1 RPAQRDRGRRA
12 RGHGQSGRPGGGAGD
27 GARVLARAPRRAAG
41 GDRARVP
48 AGDDAEPDLRAPGS
62 TARHR
67 EDPHAARPGAAARDG
82 GVADMSAAHE
92 PFDELVAGHV
102 LDALEGEDARRF
114 AAHRAGGCAECERAI
129 GEYHEALARLAA
141 DFRRQLDEQEK
152 TLTLVRAQAAAQE
165 RTLALLGDP
174 ETRLVSLAGLEPR
187 PQAQGR
193 IIWNARAGGL
203 LVAADLPPPPAG
215 KVYELW
221 AIAGGKPLP
230 AGLFTVDAEG
240 KGSLAVAP
248 LAGVATV
255 EVFAVTLEPAEGV
268 QSPTGAMYLASK
280 K

>member
-1 RPAQRDRGRRA
+1 
-12 RGHGQSGRPGGGAGD
+12 
-27 GARVLARAPRRAAG
+27 
-41 GDRARVP
+41 
-48 AGDDAEPDLRAPGS
+48 
-62 TARHR
+62 
-67 EDPHAARPGAAARDG
+67 
-82 GVADMSAAHE
+82 MSPAHE
-92 PFDELVAGHV
+92 EFDELVAGYV
-102 LDALEGEDARRF
+102 LGVLEGEDASRF
-114 AAHRAGGCAECERAI
+114 AAHLAGGCAACERAVI
-129 GEYHEALARLAA
+129 DYQEALARAAAAVREAPPARVRHALLQRVGEAPARRSRVGQALAWAASVALAA
-141 DFRRQLDEQEK
+141 SIAAVVSGSWVRARYEARLDQLAGEAAGLRAALAAQVQTVSDLRRKLDEQEK
-152 TLTLVRAQAAAQE
+152 TLTLVKAQAAEQE

-174 ETRLVSLAGLEPR
+174 ETRLVSLAGLAPR

-280 K
+280 KA

>member
-1 RPAQRDRGRRA
+1 
-12 RGHGQSGRPGGGAGD
+12 
-27 GARVLARAPRRAAG
+27 
-41 GDRARVP
+41 
-48 AGDDAEPDLRAPGS
+48 
-62 TARHR
+62 
-67 EDPHAARPGAAARDG
+67 
-82 GVADMSAAHE
+82 MSAAHE

-102 LDALEGEDARRF
+102 LGALEGDDARRF

-129 GEYHEALARLAA
+129 GEYHEALARAAAAFREAPPARVRHALLQRVGEAPTRRSRAGQALGWVASVALAA
-141 DFRRQLDEQEK
+141 SIAAVVSASWVRARYEVRLDQLASEAAGLRAALAQQVQTVSDLRRQLDETEK
-152 TLTLVRAQAAAQE
+152 TLTLVKAQAAAQE

-174 ETRLVSLAGLEPR
+174 ETRLVSLAGLAPR

-215 KVYELW
+215 KIYELW

-248 LAGVATV
+248 LPGVATV
-255 EVFAVTLEPAEGV
+255 DVFAVTLEPAEGV

-280 K
+280 KA

>member
-1 RPAQRDRGRRA
+1 
-12 RGHGQSGRPGGGAGD
+12 
-27 GARVLARAPRRAAG
+27 
-41 GDRARVP
+41 
-48 AGDDAEPDLRAPGS
+48 
-62 TARHR
+62 
-67 EDPHAARPGAAARDG
+67 
-82 GVADMSAAHE
+82 MSPAHE

-102 LDALEGEDARRF
+102 LGALEGEDASHF
-114 AAHRAGGCAECERAI
+114 AAHLAGGCAACERAVI
-129 GEYHEALARLAA
+129 DYQEALARAAAAVREAPPARVRQALLQRVGEGPARRPRVGRAFAWAASMALAA
-141 DFRRQLDEQEK
+141 GIATVVSASYVRARYEARLDQLAGEAAGLRAELAAQVQTVSELHRKLDQQEK
-152 TLTLVRAQAAAQE
+152 TLTLVKAQAAEQE

-174 ETRLVSLAGLEPR
+174 ETRLVSLAGLAPR

-203 LVAADLPPPPAG
+203 LFAADLPPPPAG
-215 KVYELW
+215 KIYELW

-255 EVFAVTLEPAEGV
+255 DVFAVTLEPAGGV

-280 K
+280 KA

>member
-1 RPAQRDRGRRA
+1 
-12 RGHGQSGRPGGGAGD
+12 
-27 GARVLARAPRRAAG
+27 
-41 GDRARVP
+41 
-48 AGDDAEPDLRAPGS
+48 
-62 TARHR
+62 
-67 EDPHAARPGAAARDG
+67 
-82 GVADMSAAHE
+82 MSPAHE

-102 LDALEGEDARRF
+102 LGALEGEDASRF
-114 AAHRAGGCAECERAI
+114 AAHLAGGCAACERAVI
-129 GEYHEALARLAA
+129 DYQEALARAAAAVREAPPARVRHALLRRVGEAPARRARVGRALAWTASMALAA
-141 DFRRQLDEQEK
+141 GIAAVVSGSWVRARLDQLTGETAGLRAELAAQVQTVSELRRKLDEQEK
-152 TLTLVRAQAAAQE
+152 TLTLVKAQAAEQE

-174 ETRLVSLAGLEPR
+174 ETRLVSLAGLAPR

-221 AIAGGKPLP
+221 AIAGGQPLP

-240 KGSLAVAP
+240 KASLTVAP

-255 EVFAVTLEPAEGV
+255 DVFAVTLEPAGGV

-280 K
+280 KA

>member
-1 RPAQRDRGRRA
+1 
-12 RGHGQSGRPGGGAGD
+12 
-27 GARVLARAPRRAAG
+27 
-41 GDRARVP
+41 
-48 AGDDAEPDLRAPGS
+48 
-62 TARHR
+62 
-67 EDPHAARPGAAARDG
+67 
-82 GVADMSAAHE
+82 MSPAHE

-102 LDALEGEDARRF
+102 LGALEGEDASRF
-114 AAHRAGGCAECERAI
+114 AAHLAGGCAACERAVI
-129 GEYHEALARLAA
+129 DYQEALARAAAAVREAPPARVRHALLRRVGEAPARRARVGRALAWTASMALAA
-141 DFRRQLDEQEK
+141 GIAAVVSGSWVRARLDQLAGETAGLRAELAAQVQTVSELRRKLDEQEK
-152 TLTLVRAQAAAQE
+152 TLTLVKAQAAEQE

-174 ETRLVSLAGLEPR
+174 ETRLVSLAGLAPR

-240 KGSLAVAP
+240 KASLAVAP

-255 EVFAVTLEPAEGV
+255 DVFAVTLEPAGGV

-280 K
+280 KA

>member
-1 RPAQRDRGRRA
+1 
-12 RGHGQSGRPGGGAGD
+12 
-27 GARVLARAPRRAAG
+27 
-41 GDRARVP
+41 
-48 AGDDAEPDLRAPGS
+48 
-62 TARHR
+62 
-67 EDPHAARPGAAARDG
+67 
-82 GVADMSAAHE
+82 MSAAHE

-102 LDALEGEDARRF
+102 LGALEGEDASRF
-114 AAHRAGGCAECERAI
+114 AAHLAGGCAACERAVI
-129 GEYHEALARLAA
+129 DYQEALARAAAAVREAPPARVRHALLRRVGEAPARRARVGRALAWTASMALAA
-141 DFRRQLDEQEK
+141 GIAAVVSGSWVRARLDQLAGETAGLRAELAAQVQTVSELRRKLDEQEK
-152 TLTLVRAQAAAQE
+152 TLTLVKAQAAEQE

-174 ETRLVSLAGLEPR
+174 ETRLVSLAGLAPH

-215 KVYELW
+215 KIYELW

-248 LAGVATV
+248 LPGVATV
-255 EVFAVTLEPAEGV
+255 DVFAVTLEPAEGV

-280 K
+280 KA

>member
-1 RPAQRDRGRRA
+1 
-12 RGHGQSGRPGGGAGD
+12 
-27 GARVLARAPRRAAG
+27 
-41 GDRARVP
+41 
-48 AGDDAEPDLRAPGS
+48 
-62 TARHR
+62 
-67 EDPHAARPGAAARDG
+67 
-82 GVADMSAAHE
+82 MSPAHE
-92 PFDELVAGHV
+92 EFDELVAGHV
-102 LDALEGEDARRF
+102 LGALEGEDASRF
-114 AAHRAGGCAECERAI
+114 AAHLAGGCAACERAI
-129 GEYHEALARLAA
+129 IDYQEALARAAAAVREAPPARVRHALLRRVGEAPARRARVGWALAWTASMALAA
-141 DFRRQLDEQEK
+141 GIAAVVSGSWVRARLDQLAGEAAGLRAQLAAQVETVSDLRRKLDEQEK
-152 TLTLVRAQAAAQE
+152 TLTLVKAQAAEQE
-165 RTLALLGDP
+165 RTLALPGDP
-174 ETRLVSLAGLEPR
+174 ETRLVSLAGLAPR

-193 IIWNARAGGL
+193 FIWNARAGGL

-280 K
+280 KA